1 MTPEASLPWASPAV
15 APPTVL
21 RNRDE
26 AEVYVAS
33 VCFKHGPPKLLGA
46 ELEWVVQHSGNP
58 HRPLQAPHLAD
69 ALGSHVPPSLVP
81 DSPQAPLPHGSTVT
95 IEPGGQLEISSPPC
109 ASLTELI
116 TTVEGDTAALTDLL
130 DPAGLVLTG
139 SGSDPHRPSRRLV
152 DIPRYAAMEAAF
164 DRIGPMGRAM
174 MCSTAA
180 VQVCLDAGTPAQ
192 VGQRWAALHDLGPVL
207 LAAFANSPWLGGLRT
222 GWASS
227 RMQAWFA
234 LDPARTRPS
243 QVHWDLAAGWDP
255 AADWARRVLDTPL
268 LCQRRPRGSWD
279 VPVGVTFA
287 DWLCGALPGRPS
299 TADLDYHLTTLF
311 PPVRPQGYLEV
322 RYLDTQPVGQ
332 WLAPV
337 AVVAALLADPTVTAA
352 ARDACAPTVG
362 RWLQAAQRGLRD
374 DVLAAAAVTVFELA
388 CQALPALGAPA
399 EVQLLVE
406 EITEQRVKRGSCPA
420 DDLAGAV
427 NGHVAEQGGDRI
439 ASTAGAGRRNG
450 ARPAGSPGGLS
461 L

>member
-1 MTPEASLPWASPAV
+1 MTPEAPPWTAAAV

-21 RNRDE
+21 SNRTE
-26 AEVYVAS
+26 AEVYVAL

-58 HRPLQAPHLAD
+58 HRPLQARHLAD
-69 ALGSHVPPSLVP
+69 ALGVHVPNSLVP
-81 DSPQAPLPHGSTVT
+81 DSPQTPLPDGSTVT
-95 IEPGGQLEISSPPC
+95 VEPGGQLEISSPPR

-116 TTVEGDTAALTDLL
+116 ATVERDTAALTDLL

-152 DIPRYAAMEAAF
+152 DIPRYAAMETAF

-180 VQVCLDAGTPAQ
+180 VQVCLDAGTPAE
-192 VGQRWAALHDLGPVL
+192 VALRWAALHDLGPVL
-207 LAAFANSPWLGGLRT
+207 LAAFANSPFLGGLRT

-234 LDPARTRPS
+234 LDPVRTRPGR
-243 QVHWDLAAGWDP
+243 VHWDLSSDWDP
-255 AADWARRVLDTPL
+255 AADWARRALDTPV
-268 LCQRRPRGSWD
+268 LCQRRRWGSWD
-279 VPVGVTFA
+279 VPSGVTFA
-287 DWLCGALPGRPS
+287 DWLSGALPGRPT

-332 WLAPV
+332 WLVPV
-337 AVVAALLADPTVTAA
+337 AVLAALLSDPAVTAA
-352 ARDACAPTVG
+352 TRDACAPAVG
-362 RWLQAAQRGLRD
+362 RWLPAAKYGLRD
-374 DVLAAAAVTVFELA
+374 DTLADAAIAVFELA
-388 CQALPALGAPA
+388 CDALPALDAPV

-406 EITEQRVKRGSCPA
+406 EITEHRVRRRRCPA
-420 DDLAGAV
+420 DDLASAMAG
-427 NGHVAEQGGDRI
+427 
-439 ASTAGAGRRNG
+439 TAGPNG
-450 ARPAGSPGGLS
+450 GNPL
-461 L
+461 

>member
-1 MTPEASLPWASPAV
+1 MTPEVPLPWASPAV

-21 RNRDE
+21 RGRVE

-33 VCFKHGPPKLLGA
+33 VCFKHGPPKLLGV

-58 HRPLQAPHLAD
+58 HRPLQARHLAD
-69 ALGSHVPPSLVP
+69 ALGAHVPHSLAP
-81 DSPQAPLPHGSTVT
+81 DSPQTPLPHGSTVT
-95 IEPGGQLEISSPPC
+95 VEPGGQLEISSPPC

-116 TTVEGDTAALTDLL
+116 ATVEGDTAALTDLL
-130 DPAGLVLTG
+130 DPAGLILTG

-152 DIPRYAAMEAAF
+152 DIPRYAAMETAF

-180 VQVCLDAGTPAQ
+180 VQVCLDAGTPAE
-192 VGQRWAALHDLGPVL
+192 VALRWTALHDLGPVL
-207 LAAFANSPWLGGLRT
+207 LAAFANSPWMGGVRT

-243 QVHWDLAAGWDP
+243 RVHWDLDRDP
-255 AADWARRVLDTPL
+255 AADWARRALDTPL
-268 LCQRRPRGSWD
+268 LCQRRSSGRWD
-279 VPVGVTFA
+279 VPSGVTFA
-287 DWLCGALPGRPS
+287 DWLSGALPGRPS

-322 RYLDTQPVGQ
+322 RYLDTQPEGQ
-332 WLAPV
+332 WLVPV
-337 AVVAALLADPTVTAA
+337 AVLAALLASPAVTAA

-362 RWLQAAQRGLRD
+362 RWLQAARHGLRYD
-374 DVLAAAAVTVFELA
+374 TLAAAAIAVFELA
-388 CQALPALGAPA
+388 CQALPTLDAPA

-406 EITEQRVKRGSCPA
+406 EITERRVRHGRCPA
-420 DDLAGAV
+420 DDLACAI
-427 NGHVAEQGGDRI
+427 AGGVWRGGRP
-439 ASTAGAGRRNG
+439 STVTPT
-450 ARPAGSPGGLS
+450 RPAGL
-461 L
+461 

>member
-1 MTPEASLPWASPAV
+1 MTPEATLPWVAPAV

-21 RNRDE
+21 RSRAE

-58 HRPLQAPHLAD
+58 HLPLQARHLAD
-69 ALGSHVPPSLVP
+69 ALGAHVPSSLVP
-81 DSPQAPLPHGSTVT
+81 DSPQIPLPHGSTVT
-95 IEPGGQLEISSPPC
+95 VEPGGQLEISSPPR

-116 TTVEGDTAALTDLL
+116 ATVEGDTAALTDLL
-130 DPAGLVLTG
+130 DPAGLALSG

-152 DIPRYAAMEAAF
+152 DIPRYAAMETAF

-180 VQVCLDAGTPAQ
+180 VQVCLDAGTPAE
-192 VGQRWAALHDLGPVL
+192 VALRWTALHDLGPVL

-222 GWASS
+222 GWVSS

-243 QVHWDLAAGWDP
+243 RVRRDP
-255 AADWARRVLDTPL
+255 AADWDPAAGWARRALDTPL
-268 LCQRRPRGSWD
+268 LCQRRAWGTWD
-279 VPVGVTFA
+279 VPNGVTFA
-287 DWLCGALPGRPS
+287 DWLSGELPGRPS

-332 WLAPV
+332 WLVPV
-337 AVVAALLADPTVTAA
+337 AVIAALLANPAVTAA
-352 ARDACAPTVG
+352 AREACAPTVG
-362 RWLQAAQRGLRD
+362 RWLPAAQRGLRD
-374 DVLAAAAVTVFELA
+374 EPLATAAIAVFELA
-388 CQALPALGAPA
+388 CQALPALDAPA

-406 EITEQRVKRGSCPA
+406 EITEHRVRRGRCPA
-420 DDLAGAV
+420 DDLAT
-427 NGHVAEQGGDRI
+427 DM
-439 ASTAGAGRRNG
+439 
-450 ARPAGSPGGLS
+450 AGSTGPNGGHPL
-461 L
+461 

>member
-1 MTPEASLPWASPAV
+1 VAPEAVLPGASPAI
-15 APPTVL
+15 APPTLL
-21 RNRDE
+21 RSREE

-58 HRPLQAPHLAD
+58 HRRLQAPHLAD
-69 ALGSHVPPSLVP
+69 ALGAHVPYSLVP
-81 DSPQAPLPHGSTVT
+81 DSPQTPLPYGSTVT
-95 IEPGGQLEISSPPC
+95 VEPGGQLEISSPPC

-116 TTVEGDTAALTDLL
+116 ATVEGDTAALTDLL

-139 SGSDPHRPSRRLV
+139 SGSDPHRPSQRLV
-152 DIPRYAAMEAAF
+152 DIPRYAAMETAF

-180 VQVCLDAGTPAQ
+180 IQVCLDAGTPSQ
-192 VGQRWAALHDLGPVL
+192 VALRWAALHDLGPVL
-207 LAAFANSPWLGGLRT
+207 LAAFANSPWLGGVRT

-243 QVHWDLAAGWDP
+243 RVHWERTAERDP
-255 AADWARRVLDTPL
+255 AAEWARRALDTTV
-268 LCQRRPRGSWD
+268 LCQRRSRGSWD
-279 VPVGVTFA
+279 VPIGVTFA
-287 DWLCGALPGRPS
+287 DWLAGALPGRPS

-332 WLAPV
+332 WLVPV
-337 AVVAALLADPTVTAA
+337 AVLAALLADPAVTAA

-362 RWLQAAQRGLRD
+362 RWLQAAHHGLRD
-374 DVLAAAAVTVFELA
+374 DTLATAAIAVFELA
-388 CQALPALGAPA
+388 CQALPALDAPA

-406 EITEQRVKRGSCPA
+406 EITEHRVRRGRCPA
-420 DDLAGAV
+420 DDLATAMASPAGV
-427 NGHVAEQGGDRI
+427 NGGH
-439 ASTAGAGRRNG
+439 
-450 ARPAGSPGGLS
+450 S

>member
-1 MTPEASLPWASPAV
+1 MSPAA

-21 RNRDE
+21 RSRDE

-58 HRPLQAPHLAD
+58 HRPLQAHHLAD
-69 ALGSHVPPSLVP
+69 ALGAHVPHSLVP
-81 DSPQAPLPHGSTVT
+81 DSPQTPLPYGSTVT
-95 IEPGGQLEISSPPC
+95 VEPGGQLEISSPPR

-116 TTVEGDTAALTDLL
+116 ATVEGDTAALIDLL

-139 SGSDPHRPSRRLV
+139 SGSDPHRPSRRVV
-152 DIPRYAAMEAAF
+152 DIPRYAAMETAF

-180 VQVCLDAGTPAQ
+180 VQVCLDAGTPAE
-192 VGQRWAALHDLGPVL
+192 VALRWAALHDLGPVL
-207 LAAFANSPWLGGLRT
+207 LAAFANSPWLSGLRT

-243 QVHWDLAAGWDP
+243 RVHWDPAASWDP

-268 LCQRRPRGSWD
+268 LCQRRPWGSWD
-279 VPVGVTFA
+279 VPSGITFA
-287 DWLCGALPGRPS
+287 DWLAGALPGRPS
-299 TADLDYHLTTLF
+299 IADLDYHLTTLF

-322 RYLDTQPVGQ
+322 RYLDTQPGGQ
-332 WLAPV
+332 WLVPV
-337 AVVAALLADPTVTAA
+337 AVLAALLVNRAVTEA

-362 RWLQAAQRGLRD
+362 RWLQAAQRGLCD
-374 DVLAAAAVTVFELA
+374 DTLAAAAIAVFELA
-388 CQALPALGAPA
+388 CHALPALDAPA

-406 EITEQRVKRGSCPA
+406 EITEHRVRRGRCPA
-420 DDLAGAV
+420 DDLASAL
-427 NGHVAEQGGDRI
+427 
-439 ASTAGAGRRNG
+439 AG
-450 ARPAGSPGGLS
+450 PAGFHGGQS